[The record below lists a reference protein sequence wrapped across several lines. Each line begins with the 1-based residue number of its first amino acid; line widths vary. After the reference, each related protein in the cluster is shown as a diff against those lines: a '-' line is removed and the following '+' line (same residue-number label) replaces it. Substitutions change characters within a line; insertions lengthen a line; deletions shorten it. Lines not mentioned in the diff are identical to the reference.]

1 MTRKRRIVVK
11 KFLRELLLEKAR
23 ERDCEVTGIATN
35 ALELMTEICEKWT
48 SWFSKA
54 VVDVAFAAHSGKRRF
69 KITEKDVR
77 VTLKQR
83 GLEWILKTR

>member
-1 MTRKRRIVVK
+1 MARKKGIVVK
-11 KFLRELLLEKAR
+11 KFLRELLLEKAK
-23 ERDCEVTGIATN
+23 ERGYEVIGIAAD

-48 SWFSKA
+48 SWFSKE

-77 VTLKQR
+77 ITLKQR